1 MEENEEEA
9 FKTRRDGKR
18 GREKKVNPKTKSW
31 MREEGG
37 RLETSSR
44 LACTQGFRRRFG
56 ESFKVPETCI
66 VRRVSCSQM
75 SEMRTGKEQKPKLN
89 SIPAHLSALHRESRE
104 RERFEIENHDLDK

>member
-1 MEENEEEA
+1 MEREGE
-9 FKTRRDGKR
+9 KRKLTRKRKVGWGK
-18 GREKKVNPKTKSW
+18 S
-31 MREEGG
+31 GG

-56 ESFKVPETCI
+56 ESFKVPEACI

-89 SIPAHLSALHRESRE
+89 SSSAHLSALHRAREKFE
-104 RERFEIENHDLDK
+104 REKA